1 MRSLSFWFTIQ
12 LQKAKTV
19 LDLPYSMLNQISTV
33 WKVSKYGV
41 FSGPNFLVFEL
52 NIEIYLV
59 NIRIQSKYKKYGVE
73 QTPFLDTLHAVWP
86 VGSCN
91 CWINR
96 ISGNDRSKRKY
107 NFLVITTFLVSIA
120 VTDSHAF
127 ERFWEKKETE
137 KKKNRLWLS
146 IGHNLTVE

>member
-1 MRSLSFWFTIQ
+1 M
-12 LQKAKTV
+12 
-19 LDLPYSMLNQISTV
+19 

-59 NIRIQSKYKKYGVE
+59 NIRVQSKYKRYGVE

-86 VGSCN
+86 VGSRN

-137 KKKNRLWLS
+137 KKKQAMAKHRPQFNHRIDEKETLQIPISSSSELAEWPF
-146 IGHNLTVE
+146 